1 MNEQILVR
9 YGDLMLKGRNKRT
22 FVKEMRENVKRKVNN
37 PHVEYIDMHDRMF
50 VVLNGEDANE
60 ILRDL
65 QLVSGLHSFSL
76 VSVTENNLDDI
87 IALAKRLIADEIK
100 VDVTFKIETIRALKS
115 FPMTS
120 TEVSQS
126 IAGEILRSSEL
137 LHVDVHNPEVV
148 LFVEIR
154 QEGALVYLNKIKAMG
169 GFPYGLAGKGLLM
182 LSGGI
187 DSPVAGYLSMK
198 QGVELECIHFESSPL
213 TSIESA
219 QKAIDLGKELA
230 KYTKFDSIKVHMVP
244 FMKIHQDL
252 LENVKESYMIT
263 IMRRMM
269 VRISEQVA
277 LRQRALAIITG
288 ESIGQVASQTLESM
302 HTINDVTSFPI
313 IRPLATYDKQEIIEI
328 SKEINCY
335 EISIRPFS
343 DCCTVYVPKSPAIH
357 PRAYIASRYEK
368 YIDMTL
374 IKETVDQVM
383 TFEVSRDTSL
393 DLSQLGFTVKEAYEE
408 LNKEELSKEELSKEE
423 LTKEK
428 LSKEE

>member
-1 MNEQILVR
+1 MNERILVR

-22 FVKEMRENVKRKVNN
+22 FVKEMRENVKEKVTNEK
-37 PHVEYIDMHDRMF
+37 VTYIDMHDRMF
-50 VVLNGEDANE
+50 VVLNGENPDE

-76 VSVTENNLDDI
+76 VSVTENDLEKI
-87 IALAKRLIADEIK
+87 IETAKALIAIEITE
-100 VDVTFKIETIRALKS
+100 DVTFKIETTRALKS

-120 TEVSQS
+120 TKISQS
-126 IAGEILRSSEL
+126 IAGEILRSSQY

-148 LFVEIR
+148 LHIEVR
-154 QEGALVYLNKIKAMG
+154 AEGALVYLDKIPAMG

-187 DSPVAGYLSMK
+187 DSPVAGFLSMK
-198 QGVELECIHFESSPL
+198 QGVELECIHFESTPL

-219 QKAIDLGKELA
+219 QKAIDLSKELA
-230 KYTKFDSIKVHMVP
+230 KYTKFNSIKLHIVP

-252 LENVKESYMIT
+252 LDNVKESYIIT

-269 VRISEQVA
+269 MRIAEQVA
-277 LRQRALAIITG
+277 LKEHALAIITG

-302 HTINDVTSFPI
+302 HTINDVTNFPV

-328 SKEINCY
+328 SKKINCY
-335 EISIRPFS
+335 ETSIKPFS

-357 PRAYIASRYEK
+357 PRAYIAARYEK
-368 YIDMTL
+368 YIDLSL

-383 TFEVSRDTSL
+383 TFEILRDSEL
-393 DLSQLGFTVKEAYEE
+393 DLSMHGFTVKEAYDE
-408 LNKEELSKEELSKEE
+408 LYKDNK
-423 LTKEK
+423 
-428 LSKEE
+428 

>member
-1 MNEQILVR
+1 MNERILVR

-37 PHVEYIDMHDRMF
+37 SRVEYIDMHDRMF
-50 VVLNGEDANE
+50 VVLNGEDPDKVLN
-60 ILRDL
+60 DL

-76 VSVTENNLDDI
+76 VSITENNLDDI
-87 IALAKRLIADEIK
+87 TTLAKELIAKEIK
-100 VDVTFKIETIRALKS
+100 EDVTFKIETTRALKS

-120 TEVSQS
+120 TSVSQT
-126 IAGEILRSSEL
+126 IAGEILRSSEF
-137 LHVDVHNPEVV
+137 LHVDVHNPEVI
-148 LFVEIR
+148 LYVEIR
-154 QEGALVYLNKIKAMG
+154 QEGALVYLNKIPAMG

-198 QGVELECIHFESSPL
+198 QGVELECIHFESTPL

-219 QKAIDLGKELA
+219 QKAVDLSKELA
-230 KYTKFDSIKVHMVP
+230 KYSKFDSIKLHMVP

-269 VRISEQVA
+269 MRIAEQVA
-277 LRQRALAIITG
+277 LKERALAIITG

-302 HTINDVTSFPI
+302 HTINDVTSFPV

-328 SKEINCY
+328 SKKINCY
-335 EISIRPFS
+335 DTSIKPFS

-357 PRAYIASRYEK
+357 PRAYIAARYEK
-368 YIDMTL
+368 YIDLSL

-383 TFEVSRDTSL
+383 TFEISRETDL
-393 DLSQLGFTVKEAYEE
+393 DLSMHGFTVKEAYEK
-408 LNKEELSKEELSKEE
+408 LKTEE
-423 LTKEK
+423 
-428 LSKEE
+428 